1 MQKHPIIFLKVL
13 FGVSWTMNAQQ
24 CTEIRSYK
32 KERPR
37 KKASKEID
45 TQKKKQKTPC
55 WQRFKDKTKGIKDKK
70 YQGFNKMNFIFAN
83 VTFFILLFSML
94 SISLS
99 SFLKFT
105 SISIFLGFFS
115 QNLVESMFDP
125 HVFSLARMHANIY

>member
-45 TQKKKQKTPC
+45 TQKKKTENTML
-55 WQRFKDKTKGIKDKK
+55 TKI
-70 YQGFNKMNFIFAN
+70 
-83 VTFFILLFSML
+83 
-94 SISLS
+94 
-99 SFLKFT
+99 
-105 SISIFLGFFS
+105 
-115 QNLVESMFDP
+115 
-125 HVFSLARMHANIY
+125 